1 MVASIRHILDL
12 IEGMESRASKGFRIS
27 AKTAPLIIEALRHYA
42 RAQVGEPASFKVERW
57 DFYEQ
62 HVEEI
67 VASANLI
74 LVAKAAF
81 KAAAEQ
87 YPSARLTL
95 RQGIRVIEKS
105 P

>member
-1 MVASIRHILDL
+1 MKSAAKAVRVAS
-12 IEGMESRASKGFRIS
+12 FRIS
-27 AKTAPLIIEALRHYA
+27 SKTAPLIIEPLRHYA
-42 RAQVGEPASFKVERW
+42 RAQVGEPASFKVERR
-57 DFYEQ
+57 DFHEL

-87 YPSARLTL
+87 FPGARLTL
-95 RQGIRVIEKS
+95 RQGIGVIEKTD
-105 P
+105 